1 MNNISVIIPAFNEE
15 EYIQETLSVLRH
27 NDNLDIILVDNGSTD
42 KTVEIAQQQGVKV
55 IDFPVGT
62 IAAVRNRGVKE
73 SKGNIL
79 IFIDSDV
86 RVTPEWHEK
95 LPSIVEELKKS
106 PNLITGS
113 RYRSPDNKS
122 ILNKYW
128 YTELTQYEAS
138 YINAGHLI
146 VTRKLFDEIQGF
158 NENLE
163 TAEDYDFCQKAIRA
177 GAVIQDNPEL
187 IVTHDGY
194 PQSLVSFIQR
204 ERWHGRQDVENLSHF
219 LDSKIAW
226 FASLNLILLII
237 ALAMTLAGVYLAFP
251 IYFMLMYVVSFL
263 LTIYKFGLKKIDY
276 MLIMPVIFY
285 FYLCGRTLALVDR
298 LSGKKQR

>member
-1 MNNISVIIPAFNEE
+1 
-15 EYIQETLSVLRH
+15 
-27 NDNLDIILVDNGSTD
+27 
-42 KTVEIAQQQGVKV
+42 
-55 IDFPVGT
+55 
-62 IAAVRNRGVKE
+62 VKE
-73 SKGNIL
+73 SNGDIL

-95 LPSIVEELKKS
+95 LPSIVEELKKT

-113 RYRSPDNKS
+113 RYGSPNNKS

-128 YTELTQYEAS
+128 YTELTQYEAN

-158 NENLE
+158 SENLE
-163 TAEDYDFCQKAIRA
+163 TAEDYDFCQKAIHA
-177 GAVIQDNPEL
+177 GAVIKNNSEL

-194 PQSLVSFIQR
+194 PQSLIGFIQR
-204 ERWHGRQDVENLSHF
+204 ERWHGRQDFESWSLF

-226 FASLNLILLII
+226 FASLNLILLLM
-237 ALAMTLAGVYLAFP
+237 AVVMTLAGMYLAFP
-251 IYFMLMYVVSFL
+251 IYLMLMYVVSFL
-263 LTIYKFGLKKIDY
+263 LTVYKFGFKKMNY

-285 FYLCGRTLALVDR
+285 FYLCGRALALVDR
-298 LSGKKQR
+298 LSGLKQR